1 MRTRAVSGTT
11 LECILALVFVGG
23 VTVENENAAD
33 WHSRP
38 TKRLPRVC
46 WWHGSSGFLFS
57 YPDARCNFGNTRR
70 GFVNPLLTH
79 KATRFRFWLWEGLT

>member
-11 LECILALVFVGG
+11 LECILASVFVGG

-38 TKRLPRVC
+38 TTRLPQARLLAV
-46 WWHGSSGFLFS
+46 WFFWFLILIFS
-57 YPDARCNFGNTRR
+57 YLNARCNFGCIQ
-70 GFVNPLLTH
+70 
-79 KATRFRFWLWEGLT
+79 EGASSTLS